1 MYCCRVWDDLSQTLN
16 DKLQKLQNRAARV
29 ITKSRYF
36 ARVTGPIL
44 DMLGWDRVSISRA
57 KKGSRHVQNT
67 LQLNAPL
74 HERFALR
81 HSENILHVPKPR
93 TDYLKRNLR
102 YSGAVLWNGLPSE
115 IRKPLTFKRFKK
127 EIIDLYS

>member
-1 MYCCRVWDDLSQTLN
+1 MYCCSVWDDLSQTLN

-29 ITKSRYF
+29 ITNL
-36 ARVTGPIL
+36 GIL
-44 DMLGWDRVSISRA
+44 QVQVLFWTCLDGIGFRLA
-57 KKGSRHVQNT
+57 EQKKGSRHVQNT

-81 HSENILHVPKPR
+81 RSENILHVPKPR
-93 TDYLKRNLR
+93 TDYLKRSLR

-115 IRKPLTFKRFKK
+115 ISKPLTVKRFKK
-127 EIIDLYS
+127 GIIDLYS